1 MHWFYTILDIINF
14 DSFTNNILNLKKLSF
29 NLDVS
34 MSLDILKIFHDKSL
48 VKTLMEYIIPRK
60 LIGWN
65 INFVSVYLEF
75 LNVLSWKAIEKYQTF
90 S

>member
-1 MHWFYTILDIINF
+1 
-14 DSFTNNILNLKKLSF
+14 
-29 NLDVS
+29 
-34 MSLDILKIFHDKSL
+34 
-48 VKTLMEYIIPRK
+48 MENIIPRK

-65 INFVSVYLEF
+65 INFVSVYLEL